1 MPGENKLLRLSFTN
15 LQDCIANGIGKN
27 RLVWIAEIRDRN
39 KPIVLVDAVEATK
52 TKTVITDQDKGSLAS
67 ISLTRCQTLTSKI
80 NCRFHSNL
88 LFLRNI

>member
-27 RLVWIAEIRDRN
+27 RLVWIAEIKDRK

-52 TKTVITDQDKGSLAS
+52 AKTVITDDMDLANETKYLES
-67 ISLTRCQTLTSKI
+67 PLAGEE
-80 NCRFHSNL
+80 
-88 LFLRNI
+88 LFNELY